1 MTVCTL
7 DLFFLV
13 NLDSFDF
20 IPGDDVCDALFV
32 DVNTLSIDA
41 IGLDSIKKAVS
52 RFKDIFTETGL

>member
-13 NLDSFDF
+13 NLDSFNLS
-20 IPGDDVCDALFV
+20 PGDDVCDALFV

-52 RFKDIFTETGL
+52 RFKNIFTETGL